1 MEFSFNVEF
10 ANRYGIDEAIMIKS
24 FQFWIRLNKANGN
37 NFNDG
42 KYWTYNTNKSLA
54 LYFSFWSEKQ
64 VRRIIESLVDKGILI
79 KGNYN
84 KIGYDR
90 TIWYAFVNEDLYLS
104 DNFHLP
110 DNGFDQKGNT
120 ILPNGQMD
128 ISKRANRFSRKGEP
142 IPVANQV
149 LNTFTNSDI
158 IENPSEFSHFAKVTI
173 DNWESTKVD
182 TNQQSPKVNPFTVVA
197 KLQSEKERKIV
208 APQKERKAAAEP
220 KADRQPSPT
229 YAAFCVFCQTFE
241 ALSGAAYPTDHN
253 GHYIMMPKDAGQM
266 KNLMQYIDKIDK
278 QGNSIEALKVF
289 IQAAWSLPDK
299 WLKANFTIANLYS
312 QASKIFTAYQTSSPA
327 TKDKAYNDRIQELLA
342 ERMAKFQD

>member
-110 DNGFDQKGNT
+110 DNGLDQKGNT

-128 ISKRANRFSRKGEP
+128 ISKRANRF
-142 IPVANQV
+142 A
-149 LNTFTNSDI
+149 
-158 IENPSEFSHFAKVTI
+158 H
-173 DNWESTKVD
+173 
-182 TNQQSPKVNPFTVVA
+182 
-197 KLQSEKERKIV
+197 ER
-208 APQKERKAAAEP
+208 
-220 KADRQPSPT
+220 
-229 YAAFCVFCQTFE
+229 
-241 ALSGAAYPTDHN
+241 
-253 GHYIMMPKDAGQM
+253 
-266 KNLMQYIDKIDK
+266 
-278 QGNSIEALKVF
+278 
-289 IQAAWSLPDK
+289 
-299 WLKANFTIANLYS
+299 ANLY
-312 QASKIFTAYQTSSPA
+312 QLL
-327 TKDKAYNDRIQELLA
+327 TKY
-342 ERMAKFQD
+342 

>member
-64 VRRIIESLVDKGILI
+64 VRRIIESLVYKGILI

-149 LNTFTNSDI
+149 LNTFTNSDN
-158 IENPSEFSHFAKVTI
+158 IENHSDFTDFIKV
-173 DNWESTKVD
+173 E
-182 TNQQSPKVNPFTVVA
+182 TNDFTNVQKPKVNPFTLIA
-197 KLQSEKERKIV
+197 SLEKEKTSGK
-208 APQKERKAAAEP
+208 KEKAE
-220 KADRQPSPT
+220 RQPSPT
-229 YAAFCVFCQTFE
+229 YAAFSVFCQTFE
-241 ALSGAAYPTDHN
+241 NLSGAAYPTDQN

-266 KNLMQYIDKIDK
+266 TNLLRYIDKIDR
-278 QGNSIEALKVF
+278 QGNSLEALKVF
-289 IQAAWSLPDK
+289 IQAAWNLNDK
-299 WLKANFTIANLYS
+299 WLRANFTIANIYG
-312 QASKIFTAYQTSSPA
+312 QASKIFTAYQTTSPA
-327 TKDKAYNDRIQELLA
+327 AKDKAYNDKLQELLA

>member
-42 KYWTYNTNKSLA
+42 KYWTYNTNKSLT

-64 VRRIIESLVDKGILI
+64 VRRIIESLVDKGILL

-90 TIWYAFVNEDLYLS
+90 TIWYAFTNEDLYLS

-110 DNGFDQKGNT
+110 DNGLDQKGNT

-128 ISKRANRFSRKGEP
+128 IPKRANRFAQKGEP

-149 LNTFTNSDI
+149 LKTFTNPVI
-158 IENPSEFSHFAKVTI
+158 IENEFSHFSKVTI
-173 DNWESTKVD
+173 NDS
-182 TNQQSPKVNPFTVVA
+182 QSPKVNPFSIVA
-197 KLQSEKERKIV
+197 NVEKEKETSGKEKEK
-208 APQKERKAAAEP
+208 PERKP
-220 KADRQPSPT
+220 NPT
-229 YAAFCVFCQTFE
+229 YEAFTVFCQTFE
-241 ALSGAAYPTDHN
+241 ELSGAAYPTDKN
-253 GHYIMMPKDAGQM
+253 GHYIMSGKDAGGM
-266 KNLMQYIDKIDK
+266 VYLMRFIEQVDRS
-278 QGNSIEALKVF
+278 GNTTDALKVF
-289 IQAAWSLPDK
+289 LNAAWKLNDK
-299 WLKANFTIANLYS
+299 WIKANFTPSILHS
-312 QASKIFTAYQTSSPA
+312 QSSKIFTAYQTTSPEA
-327 TKDKAYNDRIQELLA
+327 VEKKRYDRIQELLA
-342 ERMAKFQD
+342 ERMAKYQD